1 MRKQIKLP
9 IALLLSLNV
18 SILSAQLT
26 STVCASGCDYETIQ
40 AAINAAPIGGFISIL
55 DAVHTEHSININKDI
70 IICGGSSGT
79 TVQATNNPG
88 TGNFRIFNIGNGASV
103 AINDLVLRNGNV
115 QSNLLG
121 GAIFNDGDLALVN
134 CTLTDNHAHRG
145 GAIASTGT
153 LGLVDCT
160 VSNNSVSDRGSDLA
174 SGGGIYAGGSIALVN
189 TTISGNSNNTGGN
202 GDGGGITVLNGAFV
216 GLYHTTIAY
225 NTIGVNGEGAG
236 FSAQPGSIL
245 DLVNNIIANNT
256 GAEDFYNQGTLTA
269 ATNLTNI
276 IPSCTENCPTF
287 ITADPVL
294 LPLAD
299 NGGCTQTHY
308 LGEGSAA
315 IDAAT
320 VLPPVAFVSVDQR
333 GADRDPLAPD
343 IGAVEETETTPI
355 CMVSLLCEDL
365 LPVELIS
372 FSAQAVEQSV
382 VLDWVTSVELNNEG
396 FAVERS
402 GDGVSWTQL
411 AFVAG
416 QGTSSEVNTYNYID
430 LSPLSGTNYYRLKQ
444 LDFDGQWEY
453 SDLRSIDFIASAQHK
468 IQLFPNPASESVTVQ
483 LPDNGRGY
491 RLALS
496 NTLGQIVWET
506 QTTVERSQKIWF
518 SDHQLAPGIY
528 WLKAT
533 PIGGSTVQSQTFR
546 LQVLR
551 P

>member
-1 MRKQIKLP
+1 MRKLS
-9 IALLLSLNV
+9 IALILIFSV
-18 SILSAQLT
+18 SILSAQSLH
-26 STVCASGCDYETIQ
+26 TVCASGCDFTTIQ
-40 AAINAAPIGGFISIL
+40 AAINAATSGDFVSIL
-55 DAVHTEHSININKDI
+55 DPVHTEHSIFINKTVI
-70 IICGGSSGT
+70 LCGGTSGT
-79 TVQATNNPG
+79 IVQASNMPG
-88 TGNFRIFNIGNGASV
+88 AGDFRIFNIGSSGIV
-103 AINDLVLRNGNV
+103 IINDLVLQNGNV
-115 QSNLLG
+115 LSNQTG
-121 GAIFNDGDLALVN
+121 GAIINSGNLTLVN
-134 CTLTDNHAHRG
+134 CTLTNNFANRG
-145 GAIASTGT
+145 GAIASTGF
-153 LGLVDCT
+153 LNMVDCT
-160 VSNNSVSDRGSDLA
+160 VSNNSVSDASLNLA
-174 SGGGIYAGGSIALVN
+174 SGGGIYAGGSIVLVN
-189 TTISGNSNNTGGN
+189 TTISGNTNNTGGN
-202 GDGGGITVLNGAFV
+202 GDGGGITVLNDAVV

-225 NTIGVNGEGAG
+225 NTIGINGEGAG
-236 FSAQPGSIL
+236 FSAHSDSNL

-256 GAEDFYNQGTLTA
+256 GAEDFYNLGILTA

-315 IDAAT
+315 IDVAT

-333 GADRDPLAPD
+333 GADREPLAPD
-343 IGAVEETETTPI
+343 IGAVEETETTPS

-402 GDGVSWTQL
+402 GDGVSWIQL

-416 QGTSSEVNTYNYID
+416 QGTSSVVNAYRYID
-430 LSPLSGTNYYRLKQ
+430 PSPLSGTNYYRLKQ

-453 SDLRSIDFIASAQHK
+453 SDLRSIDFVIPAQHK
-468 IQLFPNPASESVTVQ
+468 IQLFPNPASESVTIQ

-496 NTLGQIVWET
+496 NALGQIVWET
-506 QTTVERSQKIWF
+506 QTPVERSQKIRF

-546 LQVLR
+546 LQVLQ